1 MAEGLKIVNEL
12 WRLAQE
18 QERIHNHFQLPG
30 EVYIGLNLAVLL
42 LSEPSNSGLWHRLVD
57 YIGEAADA

>member
-18 QERIHNHFQLPG
+18 RERIHNHSQLPG

-42 LSEPSNSGLWHRLVD
+42 LSEPSNSGLWNRLVD
-57 YIGEAADA
+57 YIGEVPDA